1 MLTTDILII
10 IKKTI
15 QDAAQALFF
24 PENPQDLPR
33 VELILN
39 TDKDSSHGDVSTT
52 IALQISKI
60 LKKNPRDVATALK
73 DELVKVGTSTPELAS
88 LFGSVT
94 LAGPGFL
101 NFSLSGADW
110 TWLLSNIIS
119 APRDF
124 FRPKELTSKRVLIE
138 FVSANPTGPLHLAH
152 GRNAIIGDVLA
163 SVFSFVGHQVTREFY
178 INDAGNQINKLGAS
192 LRNRYLEQL
201 GIKEAFPEGGYAGEY
216 LIKTAQTLFE
226 QEGNAHEN
234 APAEFFAQYAK
245 TAMLALIKSNLADYG
260 VTFDHFT
267 SEKSMYESGK
277 VAAAVAALSEKGFT
291 YQADGALWL
300 RSTDFGDDKDRVL
313 RKADGDMTY
322 LAPDTAYYFDNFS
335 QGYDKLINILGQDHH
350 GYVTPRNAA
359 LKALGCDISKFTC
372 LIYQL
377 VLMKKNDAYVRM
389 SKRAGNFEQLSDVIK
404 IVGRD
409 VARYFFLNRKADA
422 HLELDLEQALK
433 QNDENPVYYIH
444 YAFVRT
450 HSLLQKAAD
459 ADSQLAAFVKELES
473 QPATT
478 LADMT
483 HIPSTAHNLIKK
495 IATLRSLLE
504 AIEFNNQT
512 HMLAYYAY
520 ELAAAFHNFYSH
532 TKIIIPDDIATTKN
546 NLLIVSAVNRTL
558 DLCLELLGL
567 SKPKSM

>member
-1 MLTTDILII
+1 MQSSDLLHF

-15 QDAAQALFF
+15 QSAAQSLFF

-33 VELILN
+33 VELVLN
-39 TDKDSSHGDVSTT
+39 TEKDSSHGDFSSTV
-52 IALQISKI
+52 ALQIAKI
-60 LKKNPRDVATALK
+60 SKKNPREVAAALQQ
-73 DELVKVGTSTPELAS
+73 ELSRIAQEQPEIHAVLTSCTI
-88 LFGSVT
+88 
-94 LAGPGFL
+94 AGAGFL
-101 NFSLSGADW
+101 NFTLSAQNW
-110 TWLLSNIIS
+110 ITLLSDICTQ
-119 APRDF
+119 PTDYF
-124 FRPKELTSKRVLIE
+124 KPHELTSQRVLVE

-152 GRNAIIGDVLA
+152 GRNAIIGDVLS
-163 SVFSFVGHQVTREFY
+163 SVLTFIGHSVTREFY

-192 LRNRYLEQL
+192 LRNRYLNAL
-201 GIKEAFPEGGYAGEY
+201 GIEEPFPEGGYAGAY
-216 LIKTAQTLFE
+216 LQDAAQNLIA
-226 QEGNAHEN
+226 QDGDAYKDA
-234 APAEFFAQYAK
+234 APEFFAQYAK
-245 TAMLALIKSNLADYG
+245 TAMLSLIKSNLADYG

-267 SEKSMYESGK
+267 SEKSVYESGK
-277 VAAAVAALSEKGFT
+277 VTQVIKQLTEKGFT
-291 YQADGALWL
+291 YEADGALWL

-322 LAPDTAYYFDNFS
+322 LAPDTAYYQDNFS
-335 QGYDKLINILGQDHH
+335 QGFDRLINILGQDHH

-444 YAFVRT
+444 YAYVRT
-450 HSLLQKAAD
+450 LSLLQKAS
-459 ADSQLAAFVKELES
+459 DSHPELAEFVQELAINRKHAALS
-473 QPATT
+473 INNIPA
-478 LADMT
+478 
-483 HIPSTAHNLIKK
+483 TAHNLIKK
-495 IATLRSLLE
+495 IASLRSLLE
-504 AIEFNNQT
+504 AINFNNQT
-512 HMLAYYAY
+512 HMLAYYTS
-520 ELAAAFHNFYSH
+520 ELAAQFHNFYSH

-546 NLLIVSAVNRTL
+546 NLIIVSTVNRTL
-558 DLCLELLGL
+558 DLCLDLLGL